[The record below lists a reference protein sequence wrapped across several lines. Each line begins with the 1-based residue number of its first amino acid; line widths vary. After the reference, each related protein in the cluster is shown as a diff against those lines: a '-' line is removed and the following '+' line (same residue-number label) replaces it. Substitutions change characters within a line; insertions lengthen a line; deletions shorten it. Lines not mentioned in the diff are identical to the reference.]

1 MYNLKKVNQQPKKP
15 TSSQKPLS
23 DAHKAHLSKQQKLRT
38 IQQSIANKE
47 LNSSETSYSAQN
59 LSDTFQIAH
68 ELLES
73 VTADSDSFS
82 SATAQRLLAES
93 GKELIPISG
102 NIDETEEERMARQA
116 KFDLLSRGRTVS
128 YKKMLEYLSS
138 AIGFKVNYQSL
149 LGVRIFSS

>member
-1 MYNLKKVNQQPKKP
+1 
-15 TSSQKPLS
+15 
-23 DAHKAHLSKQQKLRT
+23 
-38 IQQSIANKE
+38 
-47 LNSSETSYSAQN
+47 
-59 LSDTFQIAH
+59 
-68 ELLES
+68 